1 MCFLCQK
8 ACVKLCPGNELFYS
22 IGMLHESNHLG
33 ILDPVYKL
41 YFYDNEQVG
50 GVIPGLYIRTETV
63 VSARE
68 SIMAFE
74 EEREKF
80 REKMNDTKRKS
91 REEYMNF
98 KTEFFPM
105 NKNETKVQSTQMRDI
120 GMIVS
125 YMSKIDQLLKNLD
138 TKDEQQEN

>member
-1 MCFLCQK
+1 
-8 ACVKLCPGNELFYS
+8 
-22 IGMLHESNHLG
+22 
-33 ILDPVYKL
+33 
-41 YFYDNEQVG
+41 
-50 GVIPGLYIRTETV
+50 
-63 VSARE
+63 
-68 SIMAFE
+68 MAFE